1 MKRFPPRSLTNRYLT
16 ALRSV
21 AALRV
26 SQHAA
31 STGFFILLSSFPAL
45 VLLLGLL
52 QHTGLRVEN
61 LVELL
66 EKLVPEVLSAGL
78 EDIITDAYAAGSG
91 AMVGLSALTALW
103 SASRGIYGL
112 LTGLN
117 AIYGIRET
125 RGYLRT
131 RLISVAYTFAFLLIL
146 VLTLI
151 VHIFG
156 STLLELL
163 QRRPGSFAAFLAE
176 TLDLQTILLPVV
188 QTLIFAVMFMALP
201 DRKSTFWE
209 SLPGAVLA
217 SAGWLIFSDLYSIYV
232 EHFAPL
238 SSVYGSVYA
247 VALSMLWL
255 YCCLSIVFY
264 GGALNHFL
272 RAKRG
277 PSSCGYRPPW

>member
-1 MKRFPPRSLTNRYLT
+1 MPVKQSLRPWLG
-16 ALRSV
+16 ALRSL
-21 AALRV
+21 AALHV
-26 SQHAA
+26 SQYAA

-52 QHTGLRVEN
+52 QYTGLRVEN
-61 LVELL
+61 LVAVLEELI
-66 EKLVPEVLSAGL
+66 PEALTPGL
-78 EDIITDAYAAGSG
+78 EEIISDAYAAGSG

-112 LTGLN
+112 LKGLN
-117 AIYGIRET
+117 AIYGVRET

-151 VHIFG
+151 LHLFG
-156 STLLELL
+156 STLLALL
-163 QRRPGSFAAFLAE
+163 RSRPGSFAAFLAD
-176 TLDLQTILLPVV
+176 TLNLQNFLLPIM
-188 QTLIFAVMFMALP
+188 QTLIFTVMFMVLP
-201 DRKSTFWE
+201 GRRSTFRE
-209 SLPGAVLA
+209 SLPGAALA
-217 SAGWLIFSDLYSIYV
+217 AVGWLIFSDLYSIYV
-232 EHFAPL
+232 EQFAPL

-272 RAKRG
+272 QQKQLLRKDDQ
-277 PSSCGYRPPW
+277 P

>member
-1 MKRFPPRSLTNRYLT
+1 MRRIPSGSLPGRWLA
-16 ALRSV
+16 ALRSL
-21 AALRV
+21 AALNV
-26 SQHAA
+26 SRHAA
-31 STGFFILLSSFPAL
+31 GTGFFILLSSFPAL

-52 QHTGLRVEN
+52 QHTGLRVES
-61 LVELL
+61 LVEVL
-66 EKLVPEVLSAGL
+66 EKLIPEALSPGL
-78 EDIITDAYAAGSG
+78 ENIIADAYAAGSG
-91 AMVGLSALTALW
+91 TMVGLSAFTALW

-117 AIYGIRET
+117 AIYGLRES

-131 RLISVAYTFAFLLIL
+131 RLICAAYTFAFLLIL

-151 VHIFG
+151 LHLFG
-156 STLLELL
+156 STLLALL
-163 QRRPGSFAAFLAE
+163 QSRPGSFAAFLAD
-176 TLDLQTILLPVV
+176 TLDLQNILLPII
-188 QTLIFAVMFMALP
+188 QTLIFTVMFMVLP
-201 DRKSTFWE
+201 DRKSTFRE

-217 SAGWLIFSDLYSIYV
+217 SLGWLIFSDLYSIYV
-232 EHFAPL
+232 THFSPL

-272 RAKRG
+272 WQKRE
-277 PSSCGYRPPW
+277 RRR

>member
-1 MKRFPPRSLTNRYLT
+1 MPVKQSLRPWLG
-16 ALRSV
+16 ALRSL
-21 AALRV
+21 AALHV
-26 SQHAA
+26 SQYAA

-52 QHTGLRVEN
+52 QYTGLRVEN
-61 LVELL
+61 LVAVLEELI
-66 EKLVPEVLSAGL
+66 PEALTPGL
-78 EDIITDAYAAGSG
+78 EEIISDAYAAGSG

-112 LTGLN
+112 LKGLN
-117 AIYGIRET
+117 AIYGVRET

-151 VHIFG
+151 LHLFG
-156 STLLELL
+156 STLLALL
-163 QRRPGSFAAFLAE
+163 RSRPGSFAAFLAD
-176 TLDLQTILLPVV
+176 TLNLQNFLLPIM
-188 QTLIFAVMFMALP
+188 QTLIFTVMFMVLP
-201 DRKSTFWE
+201 GRRSTFRE
-209 SLPGAVLA
+209 SLPGAALA
-217 SAGWLIFSDLYSIYV
+217 AVGWLIFSDLYSIYV
-232 EHFAPL
+232 EQFAPL
-238 SSVYGSVYA
+238 SSIYGSVYA

-272 RAKRG
+272 QQKQLLRKDDQ
-277 PSSCGYRPPW
+277 P

>member
-1 MKRFPPRSLTNRYLT
+1 MKGIPDRSLFSRCLT
-16 ALRSV
+16 AFRAL
-21 AALRV
+21 AALHV
-26 SQHAA
+26 SQYAA

-45 VLLLGLL
+45 VLLLELL
-52 QHTGLRVEN
+52 QHTGLRVET
-61 LVELL
+61 LIEVL
-66 EKLVPEVLSAGL
+66 EKLIPEALSPGM
-78 EDIITDAYAAGSG
+78 EDIISDAYAAGSG
-91 AMVGLSALTALW
+91 TMVGLSALTALW

-117 AIYGIRET
+117 SIYCIRES

-131 RLISVAYTFAFLLIL
+131 RLICAAYTFAFLLIL

-151 VHIFG
+151 LHLFG
-156 STLLELL
+156 STLLALL
-163 QRRPGSFAAFLAE
+163 RSRPGSFAAFLAD
-176 TLDLQTILLPVV
+176 TLDLQGILLPIM
-188 QTLIFAVMFMALP
+188 QTLIFTVMFMVLP
-201 DRKSTFWE
+201 DLKSSFRE
-209 SLPGAVLA
+209 SFPGAVLA
-217 SAGWLIFSDLYSIYV
+217 SLGWLIFSDLYSIYV

-272 RAKRG
+272 QTRRE
-277 PSSCGYRPPW
+277 RRR

>member
-1 MKRFPPRSLTNRYLT
+1 MPVKQSLRPWLGTLRSL
-16 ALRSV
+16 
-21 AALRV
+21 AALHV
-26 SQHAA
+26 SQYAA

-52 QHTGLRVEN
+52 QYTGLRVEN
-61 LVELL
+61 LVAVLEELI
-66 EKLVPEVLSAGL
+66 PEALSPGL
-78 EDIITDAYAAGSG
+78 EEIISDAYAAGSG

-112 LTGLN
+112 LKGLN
-117 AIYGIRET
+117 AIYGVRET

-151 VHIFG
+151 LHLFG
-156 STLLELL
+156 STLLALF
-163 QRRPGSFAAFLAE
+163 RSRPGSFAAFLAD
-176 TLDLQTILLPVV
+176 TLNLQNFLLPMI
-188 QTLIFAVMFMALP
+188 QTLIFTVMFMVLP
-201 DRKSTFWE
+201 GRRSTFRE
-209 SLPGAVLA
+209 SLPGAALA
-217 SAGWLIFSDLYSIYV
+217 AVGWLIFSDLYSIYV
-232 EHFAPL
+232 EQFAPL

-272 RAKRG
+272 QQKQLLRKDDQ
-277 PSSCGYRPPW
+277 P

>member
-1 MKRFPPRSLTNRYLT
+1 MPVKQSLRPWLGTLRSL
-16 ALRSV
+16 
-21 AALRV
+21 AALHV
-26 SQHAA
+26 SQYAA

-52 QHTGLRVEN
+52 QYTGLRVEN
-61 LVELL
+61 LVAVLEELI
-66 EKLVPEVLSAGL
+66 PEALTPGL
-78 EDIITDAYAAGSG
+78 EEIISDAYAAGSG

-112 LTGLN
+112 LKGLN
-117 AIYGIRET
+117 AIYGVRET

-131 RLISVAYTFAFLLIL
+131 RLISVAYTFAFLLLL

-151 VHIFG
+151 LHLFG
-156 STLLELL
+156 STLLALL
-163 QRRPGSFAAFLAE
+163 RSRPGSFAAFLAD
-176 TLDLQTILLPVV
+176 TLNLQNFLLPIM
-188 QTLIFAVMFMALP
+188 QTLIFTVMFMVLP
-201 DRKSTFWE
+201 GRRSTFRE
-209 SLPGAVLA
+209 SLPGAALA
-217 SAGWLIFSDLYSIYV
+217 AVGWLIFSDLYSIYV
-232 EHFAPL
+232 EQFAPL

-272 RAKRG
+272 QQKQLLRKDDQ
-277 PSSCGYRPPW
+277 P

>member
-1 MKRFPPRSLTNRYLT
+1 MPVKQSLRPWLGTLRSL
-16 ALRSV
+16 
-21 AALRV
+21 AALHV
-26 SQHAA
+26 SQYAA

-52 QHTGLRVEN
+52 QYTGLRVEN
-61 LVELL
+61 LVAVLEELI
-66 EKLVPEVLSAGL
+66 PEALTPGL
-78 EDIITDAYAAGSG
+78 EEIISDAYAAGSG

-112 LTGLN
+112 LKGLN
-117 AIYGIRET
+117 AIYGVRET

-151 VHIFG
+151 LHLFG
-156 STLLELL
+156 STLLALL
-163 QRRPGSFAAFLAE
+163 RSRPGSFAAFLAD
-176 TLDLQTILLPVV
+176 TLNLQNFLLPMI
-188 QTLIFAVMFMALP
+188 QTLIFTVMFMVLP
-201 DRKSTFWE
+201 GRRSTFRE
-209 SLPGAVLA
+209 SLPGAALA
-217 SAGWLIFSDLYSIYV
+217 AVGWLIFSDLYSIYV
-232 EHFAPL
+232 EQFAPL

-272 RAKRG
+272 QQKQLLRKDDQ
-277 PSSCGYRPPW
+277 P